1 MIKSPAISVQLIMC
15 FTQTPLCGSEIR
27 LCALKDRKTTFLNTK
42 APLFR
47 GQRSRHE
54 LDTGSQTPRK
64 LGIGIK
70 VALIGSRGIAVTHGH
85 TCPPWALDTEE
96 LCHVRDFPWSCPSSP
111 LTARRQ
117 SYILGA
123 TTRVILDAI
132 TRVMLNA
139 ITRVILYAITRV
151 ISAPSLRC
159 SVNVPLWT
167 EMLAALVISSSPA
180 PLPDS
185 LDLLSPSTLHDY
197 KQAGH

>member
-132 TRVMLNA
+132 TRV
-139 ITRVILYAITRV
+139 